1 MNSTLY
7 YNLCFSGV
15 IKLHTQMHVWNDHP
29 IICSNLSIHL
39 NVICVVY
46 CCAVPLVSHCFEIR
60 LICMCVCVCV
70 FDGCECLRAGVL
82 WHEVTGFLCVAEFRS
97 PSHVTGLNR
106 SASLS
111 CTERVDS
118 ESISGSNSQLNNSPA
133 AQYVP
138 DFNVRALADLQ
149 YVKVC
154 YAHQHSFSLVFTQ
167 VCVFTAVCVC
177 SRCVCVCVCVF
188 TVCVCVWSRCVSV
201 FTVCVCVFTVCVC
214 VCVHGVCVCVFTVCV
229 CVCTLDGLNAE
240 HKLRVWITILGLTS
254 LSQIHTYSTYL
265 ENIYM
270 YIFILY
276 I

>member
-1 MNSTLY
+1 MWSVL
-7 YNLCFSGV
+7 FIV
-15 IKLHTQMHVWNDHP
+15 V
-29 IICSNLSIHL
+29 LSL
-39 NVICVVY
+39 
-46 CCAVPLVSHCFEIR
+46 SS
-60 LICMCVCVCV
+60 LIVLRSASFVCV

-82 WHEVTGFLCVAEFRS
+82 WHDVTGFLCIAEFRS

-167 VCVFTAVCVC
+167 VCV
-177 SRCVCVCVCVF
+177 
-188 TVCVCVWSRCVSV
+188 
-201 FTVCVCVFTVCVC
+201 C
-214 VCVHGVCVCVFTVCV
+214 VCVHDF
-229 CVCTLDGLNAE
+229 
-240 HKLRVWITILGLTS
+240 RR
-254 LSQIHTYSTYL
+254 L
-265 ENIYM
+265 EI
-270 YIFILY
+270 
-276 I
+276 